1 MKGAPTRGELL
12 RLLKEAYAGPA
23 WHGPSLKTAIRGLAA
38 PAAARRA
45 APGRNTPWELVVHC
59 AYSRHVMVGR
69 LTGERGERFPHP
81 VPRHWWPAP
90 GGTSAAAWAADR
102 RLLDETH
109 ERLLAVVASLP
120 AARLAARRPGKKMT
134 LGAEVAGVA
143 LHDVYHAGQIVLM
156 RKLGTR

>member
-1 MKGAPTRGELL
+1 MTGAPTRGELL
-12 RLLKEAYAGPA
+12 RLLREAYAGPA
-23 WHGPSLKTAIRGLAA
+23 WHGPALRTAIRGLNADDA
-38 PAAARRA
+38 RRRA

-81 VPRHWWPAP
+81 VPRRWWPEP
-90 GGTSAAAWAADR
+90 SGTDAAAWSADR

-120 AARLAARRPGKKMT
+120 ARRLAARRPGKTTT

-143 LHDVYHAGQIVLM
+143 LHDVYHAGQIVLL
-156 RKLGTR
+156 RKLGSR